1 MKLFQRIGFGL
12 VLTLLV
18 SAPVMANQ
26 SQSLSQKLLK
36 PVIAMQC
43 GSELESS
50 KLWKG
55 AAFFMTAQQ
64 KKDNQKAICEC
75 VSEHAM
81 DNMKATDLVKAAI
94 SEADKNKLV
103 NQAVMNSIRGC
114 VADVLK

>member
-1 MKLFQRIGFGL
+1 MKLYQTISLGFAM
-12 VLTLLV
+12 LL
-18 SAPVMANQ
+18 SLQVMADQPQN
-26 SQSLSQKLLK
+26 LSQKLLK
-36 PVIAMQC
+36 PIIAIQC
-43 GSELESS
+43 ASELEDS

-55 AAFFMTAQQ
+55 AAFFMSAQQ

-81 DNMKATDLVKAAI
+81 DNMKATDLIKAAL
-94 SEADKNKLV
+94 SESEKNKLV